1 MNFEARL
8 YPNTDD
14 VTAKVMD
21 GEAIIINFSNGVYYS
36 LDKVGGFIWEMIEKN
51 HNALE
56 IVEALQLRY
65 DTTYEQIQAD
75 LETLI
80 SELVKENLIKENVI
94 EESCERMLPTS
105 GQPKLPYEFSQLN
118 VYRDMGQLLAL
129 DPPMPGLKDMA
140 WKETE
145 S

>member
-1 MNFEARL
+1 MNLEARL
-8 YPNTDD
+8 YPNTND

-36 LDKVGGFIWEMIEKN
+36 LDKVGGFIWELIEKN
-51 HNALE
+51 HTVFE
-56 IVEALQLRY
+56 IAESLILRY
-65 DTTYEQIQAD
+65 EATPEQIKAD
-75 LETLI
+75 LEALI
-80 SELVKENLIKENVI
+80 SELIKENLITENLI
-94 EESCERMLPTS
+94 EKSCERMPLPS

-140 WKETE
+140 WKEAE

>member
-14 VTAKVMD
+14 VTAKIMD

-36 LDKVGGFIWEMIEKN
+36 LDKVGGFIWELIEKN
-51 HNALE
+51 HNAVE

-65 DTTYEQIQAD
+65 DTTHEQIKTD
-75 LETLI
+75 LEALI

-94 EESCERMLPTS
+94 EESCELLEPTPI
-105 GQPKLPYEFSQLN
+105 QTKLPYEFSQLN

-129 DPPMPGLKDMA
+129 DPPMPGLKDMT